1 MENGLFER
9 SGKGD
14 WKVKWQKNVFRFL
27 VVVFCSGLSWAGAAD
42 LDKFVAFVGSFAW

>member
-1 MENGLFER
+1 MENGIFAR

-14 WKVKWQKNVFRFL
+14 PRVKWLKNVFRFSMVL
-27 VVVFCSGLSWAGAAD
+27 LCSVISWVGAAD